1 MKNQEKLQ
9 QELDALVQL
18 MLDTGIA
25 VKEEKIGSAVRVA
38 RKDHTKYIISYD
50 DKTIR
55 LCDMGLKNTLSNDT
69 DNKKLNP
76 FIPNKFGEYVL
87 NHRSSNNQISQTILN
102 AFKKLLNQQIN
113 TCNREKN
120 GACAYFQA
128 LAALDNIKKFGVK
141 TITDPSR
148 IRCSLEI
155 IRKNN
160 NNNKDEVIV
169 LEAAMKMLKKEAFQH
184 NYNAFKSQLN
194 LLGLYIRKLEY
205 ASPLL

>member
-102 AFKKLLNQQIN
+102 AFKKLKRQWLMTRIAKFNI
-113 TCNREKN
+113 THLPLHRFTEKI
-120 GACAYFQA
+120 Y
-128 LAALDNIKKFGVK
+128 
-141 TITDPSR
+141 R
-148 IRCSLEI
+148 
-155 IRKNN
+155 
-160 NNNKDEVIV
+160 
-169 LEAAMKMLKKEAFQH
+169 
-184 NYNAFKSQLN
+184 
-194 LLGLYIRKLEY
+194 
-205 ASPLL
+205 